1 MIGPLKRLSV
11 SAQGVPSDNRGVLT
25 DARTKAQ
32 SSRCGVREV
41 SQMERRGQTS
51 LVEALLLD
59 VVRLHETWME
69 VVFPR
74 QLDPSAVLGK
84 WKPETSVQTVGYYL
98 WAILGAPLVAVAY
111 PLLLVGFAT
120 RYYAAKLD
128 SAVARFGV
136 LGAVVVAT
144 LVWGSLTLLAHFQ
157 LPTEVMLGIGGASV
171 VAVVSAGA
179 AAGFSKT
186 GGRFVSV
193 LLAYPF
199 AMTAIF
205 LPPVVAGLLTP
216 SISSLVLDPSYQ
228 LAVWILD
235 TILGVGG
242 INETLRSAFDLETFG
257 EQWGVAGLGYV
268 LMWVG
273 ISVPLGWFLGALVA
287 LANLIRPR
295 PDA

>member
-1 MIGPLKRLSV
+1 MIGRIGVGSVIVSKSSKR
-11 SAQGVPSDNRGVLT
+11 P
-25 DARTKAQ
+25 KAQ
-32 SSRCGVREV
+32 SSRCPVREV
-41 SQMERRGQTS
+41 VQMERRGQTG

-74 QLDPSAVLGK
+74 QLDPSTVLGK
-84 WKPETSVQTVGYYL
+84 WKPETTVQTIGYNL
-98 WAILGAPLVAVAY
+98 WAVLGAPLVAIAY

-136 LGAVVVAT
+136 AGAVLVAT
-144 LVWGSLTLLAHFQ
+144 VVWGSLTLIAHLQ
-157 LPTEVMLGIGGASV
+157 LPTDVMLGIGGASI
-171 VAVVSAGA
+171 VAVVSAGL
-179 AAGFSKT
+179 AAGFSKI
-186 GGRFVSV
+186 GGRYVSV

-205 LPPVVAGLLTP
+205 LPPVVAALLTP
-216 SISSLVLDPSYQ
+216 SISDIVLDPSYE
-228 LAVWILD
+228 LARWILD
-235 TILGVGG
+235 TFLAVGG
-242 INETLRSAFDLETFG
+242 INETLRGAFDLETFG
-257 EQWGVAGLGYV
+257 AQWGIPGLGYV

-273 ISVPLGWFLGALVA
+273 ISIPLGWFLGLLVSF
-287 LANLIRPR
+287 ANLIRPK

>member
-1 MIGPLKRLSV
+1 
-11 SAQGVPSDNRGVLT
+11 
-25 DARTKAQ
+25 
-32 SSRCGVREV
+32 
-41 SQMERRGQTS
+41 MERRGQTS

-98 WAILGAPLVAVAY
+98 WAILGAPLVAVTY

-120 RYYAAKLD
+120 RYYAVKLD

-136 LGAVVVAT
+136 LGAVLVAT

-179 AAGFSKT
+179 AAGFSKV

-216 SISSLVLDPSYQ
+216 SISNLVLDPSYE
-228 LAVWILD
+228 LARWILD
-235 TILGVGG
+235 TFLSVGG

-268 LMWVG
+268 LMWLG
-273 ISVPLGWFLGALVA
+273 ISVPLGWFLGVLVS

>member
-1 MIGPLKRLSV
+1 
-11 SAQGVPSDNRGVLT
+11 
-25 DARTKAQ
+25 
-32 SSRCGVREV
+32 
-41 SQMERRGQTS
+41 MERRGQTG

-74 QLDPSAVLGK
+74 QLDPSSVLGK
-84 WKPETSVQTVGYYL
+84 WKPETTVQSVGYYL
-98 WAILGAPLVAVAY
+98 WALIGGPLVAVTY

-120 RYYAAKLD
+120 RFYAAKLD
-128 SAVARFGV
+128 SAVARIGV
-136 LGAVVVAT
+136 AGVVVVAT

-157 LPTEVMLGIGGASV
+157 LPTSVMLGIGGASV

-179 AAGFSKT
+179 AAGFSKV

-205 LPPVVAGLLTP
+205 LPPVVAALLTP
-216 SISSLVLDPSYQ
+216 AISGLVLDPSYD

-235 TILGVGG
+235 TLLGVGG
-242 INETLRSAFDLETFG
+242 INETLRGAFDLETFG

-287 LANLIRPR
+287 LANLIRPK
-295 PDA
+295 PDDA

>member
-1 MIGPLKRLSV
+1 
-11 SAQGVPSDNRGVLT
+11 
-25 DARTKAQ
+25 
-32 SSRCGVREV
+32 
-41 SQMERRGQTS
+41 MERRGQTG

-84 WKPETSVQTVGYYL
+84 WKPETPVQTVGYYL
-98 WAILGAPLVAVAY
+98 WAILGGPLVAVAY

-120 RYYAAKLD
+120 RFYAAKLD
-128 SAVARFGV
+128 SAVTRFGV
-136 LGAVVVAT
+136 IGAVIVAT

-171 VAVVSAGA
+171 VAVISAGA
-179 AAGFSKT
+179 AAGFSKL

-193 LLAYPF
+193 LFAYPF

-216 SISSLVLDPSYQ
+216 SISSLVLDPSYD

-235 TILGVGG
+235 TFLAVGG
-242 INETLRSAFDLETFG
+242 VNEALRGAFDLETFG

>member
-1 MIGPLKRLSV
+1 
-11 SAQGVPSDNRGVLT
+11 
-25 DARTKAQ
+25 
-32 SSRCGVREV
+32 
-41 SQMERRGQTS
+41 
-51 LVEALLLD
+51 
-59 VVRLHETWME
+59 ME

-84 WKPETSVQTVGYYL
+84 WKPETPAQTVGYYL
-98 WAILGAPLVAVAY
+98 WAILGGPLVAVAY

-120 RYYAAKLD
+120 RFYAAKLD
-128 SAVARFGV
+128 SAVTRFGV
-136 LGAVVVAT
+136 IGAVIVAT

-171 VAVVSAGA
+171 VAVISAGA
-179 AAGFSKT
+179 AAGFSKL

-193 LLAYPF
+193 LFAYPF

-216 SISSLVLDPSYQ
+216 SISSLVLDPSYE

-235 TILGVGG
+235 TFLAVGG
-242 INETLRSAFDLETFG
+242 VNEALRGAFDLKTFG

-268 LMWVG
+268 LMWLG
-273 ISVPLGWFLGALVA
+273 ISVPLGWFLGVLVS
-287 LANLIRPR
+287 LANLIRPK